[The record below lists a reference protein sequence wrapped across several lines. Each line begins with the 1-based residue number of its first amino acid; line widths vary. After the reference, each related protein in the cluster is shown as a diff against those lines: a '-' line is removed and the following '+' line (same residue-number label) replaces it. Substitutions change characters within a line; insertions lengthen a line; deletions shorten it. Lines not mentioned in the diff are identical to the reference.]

1 MKRTLWLS
9 SILAIGLCVSG
20 FDFTKHSI
28 DVDQIMAGG
37 PPKDGI
43 PAIMNPR
50 FIPASEA
57 TWLTDQDELIGI
69 VEGDVARAY
78 PLRILTW
85 HEVVNDTIGEKSIA
99 VTYGCDPQ
107 K

>member
-1 MKRTLWLS
+1 MQRFFLLVS
-9 SILAIGLCVSG
+9 LLMLNLVLAG

-28 DVDQIMAGG
+28 PPAEIIGGG

-43 PAIMNPR
+43 PAILDPR

-57 TWLTDQDELIGI
+57 SFLEDQDLVIG
-69 VEGDVARAY
+69 VAEGQISKAY

-85 HEVVNDTIGEKSIA
+85 HEVVNDRLGEKPVA
-99 VTYGCDPQ
+99 VTY
-107 K
+107 

>member
-1 MKRTLWLS
+1 MYDRIINDTQHS
-9 SILAIGLCVSG
+9 FGVSG
-20 FDFTKHSI
+20 KLYDSNVLLYDHQTESLWSQLQE
-28 DVDQIMAGG
+28 V
-37 PPKDGI
+37 

-99 VTYGCDPQ
+99 VTY
-107 K
+107 